1 MSSQALVLTAR
12 TVPCR
17 LLHTTAGR
25 MRLYIDRL
33 SYDSAYAAT
42 LLSLVKLLEEVT
54 EVRINSAARSLIV
67 HYPVHLPVQQVF
79 DQVRTTI
86 QTAATVSLS
95 QAPITAKSVDWANLR
110 GVGWMLLATGCF
122 AGMQAS
128 IQFVSSAIHP
138 FQIAFFSHLIGAVL
152 LAPWISPAVLQTE
165 QFPLHLLRAAI
176 DTGATLLMFTSLSL
190 IPLAQANAI
199 GFTAPLFALLG
210 AIIFLG
216 EQAQPH
222 TWIAL
227 LLGAVGMLLILRPG
241 FEIISL
247 GTLLMLAGSA
257 TLGSVLLIIKLL
269 SKTDSAL
276 TINAYTVLL
285 LTPLLL
291 GPALLVWQTP
301 TIIDLICLG
310 FVAALMVGGH
320 LAMTQAFVEADMTT
334 VLPVEFVQLLW
345 ASGLGLLLFS
355 ETPEPW
361 IFVGGLLIFSGSVYA
376 ASQEHCLA
384 TAA

>member
-1 MSSQALVLTAR
+1 MSSQALVLTAKM
-12 TVPCR
+12 VPCQI
-17 LLHTTAGR
+17 LHTTAGR

-33 SYDSAYAAT
+33 SYDTAYAVT
-42 LLSLVKLLEEVT
+42 LLTLVRLLEEVT
-54 EVRINSAARSLIV
+54 EVRINGAARSLII
-67 HYPVHLPVQQVF
+67 HYPVHLPAKQVF
-79 DQVRTTI
+79 DRVHATI
-86 QTAATVSLS
+86 QTAATLSFS
-95 QAPITAKSVDWANLR
+95 QAPMATQPMDSASLR
-110 GVGWMLLATGCF
+110 GMSWMLLATGCF

-128 IQFVSSAIHP
+128 IQFVSGGIHP
-138 FQIAFFSHLIGAVL
+138 FQIAFFSHLLGTVL

-210 AIIFLG
+210 AIVFLG

-241 FEIISL
+241 LEIISL
-247 GTLLMLAGSA
+247 GALLMLSGSA
-257 TLGSVLLIIKLL
+257 TLGGVLLLIKLL
-269 SKTDSAL
+269 SQTDSTL

-291 GPALLVWQTP
+291 VPALLVWQP
-301 TIIDLICLG
+301 LTIIDLIWLV
-310 FVAALMVGGH
+310 FVATLMMGGH
-320 LAMTQAFVEADMTT
+320 VAMTQALVEAEMTT

-345 ASGLGLLLFS
+345 ASGLGFLLFS
-355 ETPEPW
+355 ETPDLW
-361 IFVGGLLIFSGSVYA
+361 VCLGGLLIFSGSVYA
-376 ASQEHCLA
+376 ASQEHRSA
-384 TAA
+384 HAA